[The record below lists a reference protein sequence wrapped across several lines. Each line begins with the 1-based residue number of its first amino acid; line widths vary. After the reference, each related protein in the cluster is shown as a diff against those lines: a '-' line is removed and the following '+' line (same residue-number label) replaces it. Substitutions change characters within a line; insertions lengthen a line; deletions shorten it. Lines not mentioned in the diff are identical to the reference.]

1 MDKEKVLYWYYTVK
15 DTFTP
20 DHIKNDQ
27 DLKEKFVSIE
37 IYLLKN
43 YGKIDDL
50 SLSDAVELKLK
61 VPKKHYGIDYKAFIA
76 KLDTNLFKSR
86 YLFKRQNDRI
96 IKKYFDYRI
105 KRNLKGVQIKL
116 ILLLGK
122 LMELKGSKIEFFF
135 PNEKWIGEFY
145 RICID
150 GERKGSRE
158 AKKDR
163 EAIDELINTVKPDFD
178 EKLLELIEE
187 IESKKHKDKTETKPS
202 APKPRKV
209 PEKEFFDLFDRL
221 QKDKYKKTEKDRELL
236 EHTSFKITRSNYL
249 RKRGLVEE
257 FPSAFAELLKQGTLT
272 YDEFYKITN
281 TPSTVFKNWLR
292 NSFSWNCTNPKGQF
306 NEQIHNKKLE
316 FIAKGQTRTDTG
328 MKLCFHLRK
337 KNIK

>member
-1 MDKEKVLYWYYTVK
+1 MDKEKVLYWYYTLR

-20 DHIKNDQ
+20 DHIENDQ

-37 IYLLKN
+37 IYLLKK

-50 SLSDAVELKLK
+50 SPAYVVELKLK
-61 VPKKHYGIDYKAFIA
+61 VPKKHYGLDYKVFIE
-76 KLDTNLFKSR
+76 KLDISLFKSR
-86 YLFKRQNDRI
+86 DLFKKLNGRI
-96 IKKYFDYRI
+96 KKKYFDYKI
-105 KRNLKGVQIKL
+105 KRNLKGVPIKL

-135 PNEKWIGEFY
+135 PNEKWIGELY

-158 AKKDR
+158 AKKNR
-163 EAIDELINTVKPDFD
+163 VAIDELINAVKPDFD
-178 EKLLELIEE
+178 EKLSELIEE
-187 IESKKHKDKTETKPS
+187 IGSKKHKDKTETKPFS
-202 APKPRKV
+202 PKRRKV
-209 PEKEFFDLFDRL
+209 TEKEFFDLLDRL
-221 QKDKYKKTEKDRELL
+221 QKDNYEKTEKDRELL
-236 EHTSFKITRSNYL
+236 EHKSFKVNRSNYL
-249 RKRGLVEE
+249 NKRGLREE

-306 NEQIHNKKLE
+306 YEQIHNKKLE

-328 MKLCFHLRK
+328 KKPCFHLRK
-337 KNIK
+337 KSIK

>member
-20 DHIKNDQ
+20 DHIENDQ

-50 SLSDAVELKLK
+50 SLSEAVELKLK

-76 KLDTNLFKSR
+76 KLDTNPFKSR
-86 YLFKRQNDRI
+86 YLFKRLNDRI

-135 PNEKWIGEFY
+135 PNEKEIGELY

-221 QKDKYKKTEKDRELL
+221 QKDNYEKTEKDRELL
-236 EHTSFKITRSNYL
+236 EHPLFKVNQANYL
-249 RKRGLVEE
+249 KKIKRKPIDSSKPKVKGGRPPDPKL
-257 FPSAFAELLKQGTLT
+257 PDK
-272 YDEFYKITN
+272 
-281 TPSTVFKNWLR
+281 KN
-292 NSFSWNCTNPKGQF
+292 K
-306 NEQIHNKKLE
+306 
-316 FIAKGQTRTDTG
+316 
-328 MKLCFHLRK
+328 LRK
-337 KNIK
+337 EYYQLTRVQGYKSSAAIKTLSKIYKWTQSTIKTYLR